1 MSTTFF
7 APDAQQATDHLSFNL
22 SESNAGELVVFIG
35 LDTIP
40 QIVERGM
47 VAGEATGAVIK
58 ESILAALAAKV
69 PPTAYLAMRLYELH
83 DLAEEADRLGSVVS
97 WA

>member
-7 APDAQQATDHLSFNL
+7 APDAQAATEHLSFNL
-22 SESNAGELVVFIG
+22 SESNAGELVVFVG

-47 VAGEATGAVIK
+47 VAGEASGAEIK
-58 ESILAALAAKV
+58 AAIMSALAACV

-83 DLAEEADRLGSVVS
+83 DLAEAAETHGATVS